1 MRFLTC
7 LLVALVGILMVGCG
21 AGGEPSSS
29 EIVQAFE
36 DEGLTVVNPR
46 PVQDDDLGMA
56 PQTFEE
62 GTHFVASTQEDL
74 GAKVFTY
81 ESKDDLRQMQTFY
94 ESFSGMFYSHVYTN
108 DLTLL
113 QINGQL
119 PKSKAD
125 QYGDVL
131 EQM

>member
-1 MRFLTC
+1 MRFLAC

-46 PVQDDDLGMA
+46 PVQDKDLGMA

-62 GTHFVASTQEDL
+62 GAHFVASTREDL
-74 GAKVFTY
+74 GARVFTY
-81 ESKDDLRQMQTFY
+81 ESEADLLQMQTYY
-94 ESFSGMFYSHVYTN
+94 EGFSGMFYSHVYTN
-108 DLTLL
+108 DLMLL

-125 QYGDVL
+125 QYGDVQ